1 MPYGLPM
8 HNDDEDNAPMK
19 STTKSLAKL
28 LFTATAALALSGC
41 GFLSIKDNLDP
52 QAMDTYMDLYDKFVE
67 SGGDLGAATV
77 WRVKVNKGVT
87 PDDIAEALK
96 SAALGTGMMNV
107 GEMPL
112 SKEIEARTGQKQR
125 YLHIY
130 QFCNPITARQAT
142 DFSPYFSAYL
152 PCRISVVED
161 ENGELWLYS
170 LNMDMFVHGGKMM
183 PEPFRTEAIKVRDT
197 IWKMMQ
203 AAAKGEF

>member
-1 MPYGLPM
+1 
-8 HNDDEDNAPMK
+8 MK

-28 LFTATAALALSGC
+28 LIAATAALTLSGC
-41 GFLSIKDNLDP
+41 GFLSVKDNLDP
-52 QAMDTYMDLYDKFVE
+52 QAMDTYSDLYDKFVE

-77 WRVKVNKGVT
+77 WRVKVEEGVT
-87 PDDIAEALK
+87 TDDLAEAFK
-96 SAALGTGMMNV
+96 SAALGTGLLNV

-112 SKEIEARTGQKQR
+112 SKEIEARTGEKQR

-130 QFCNPITARQAT
+130 QFCNPITARKAT

-161 ENGELWLYS
+161 EQGQLWLYS
-170 LNMDMFVHGGKMM
+170 LNMDMFVHGGRNM
-183 PEPFRTEAIKVRDT
+183 PEPFKTEAKHVRDT

-203 AAAKGEF
+203 AGAKGEF